1 LVGQFLDKP
10 LPFFLVKKAVDSMW
24 KQYGSVDVF
33 LMENGMYIFRFSD
46 EMTRDEVLEAKLW
59 NISNK
64 PLILRRW
71 EPGMQLLKLS
81 LDSLPIWIKLKHLP
95 MEFWSP
101 TCLGYVA
108 SGVGKP
114 LYADSVTED
123 QVRLGFARVLVE
135 VNTTSIFPKELFLK
149 GIGGRMITV
158 GVEYPWIPM
167 QCSHCHAFGHAVH
180 AFLRWRR
187 KFGSLR
193 SLRAVPV
200 KIVANQQHIPR
211 TVGQESGKSTA
222 IRPPQVPREVFDKSP
237 VPPVQN
243 FQKPSSKQGSNS
255 FAALRSISHS
265 GLEEGEIVP
274 HRDQI
279 HQIQRLIEDAL
290 YDKHGSLPSV
300 LDW

>member
-1 LVGQFLDKP
+1 
-10 LPFFLVKKAVDSMW
+10 
-24 KQYGSVDVF
+24 
-33 LMENGMYIFRFSD
+33 MYIFRFSD
-46 EMTRDEVLEAKLW
+46 EMTRDEVFEAKLW

-167 QCSHCHAFGHAVH
+167 QCSHCHAFGHVVH
-180 AFLRWRR
+180 ACSKVEKKVWLP
-187 KFGSLR
+187 KKPT
-193 SLRAVPV
+193 APV
-200 KIVANQQHIPR
+200 KIVANQQYIPR
-211 TVGQESGKSTA
+211 IVG
-222 IRPPQVPREVFDKSP
+222 
-237 VPPVQN
+237 
-243 FQKPSSKQGSNS
+243 
-255 FAALRSISHS
+255 
-265 GLEEGEIVP
+265 
-274 HRDQI
+274 
-279 HQIQRLIEDAL
+279 
-290 YDKHGSLPSV
+290 
-300 LDW
+300 